1 MSKLFFLLLS
11 LATASVTFANEIK
24 LTSQVDEVTVFLQGA
39 QVNRSGSVT
48 VPAGIHEVIFNGISP
63 LLKRESLQA
72 GTKSN
77 ISILAVH
84 YETKTVEKAQNKE
97 ELMGLEK
104 AQLEKQQTMSKLYAK
119 LEVIRTREALIANLA
134 YYQSQNTSAT
144 IEDIVKAEQV
154 IASRLE
160 AIKLEALQVEKQ
172 IEELNHEL
180 NQLSQKIAAMGVIY
194 ESIEPR
200 VVIKVK
206 AEAEVKAKFTLSYFV
221 NNARWYPSYNLHVKS
236 LDEPL
241 VIDYQAN
248 ISQQTG
254 EDWKDVKLILSTIDP
269 NLSGQKPVL
278 TPWYLVLNQMNQRP
292 DESTYNR
299 YTPNQVNTV
308 SGRITDQYGDPL
320 PYATVTIVGST
331 VGTYSDVDGFYTLN
345 IPQGKNQISVAY
357 IGYNPVTI
365 YVTSNTHNLVLAEKP
380 LMLEEVMVVEA
391 LESENYAYASGTY
404 AEMAPEYYQHVE
416 PTVIYEESYKL
427 SAQNVVTSSTIRDN
441 KSKKMRVDK
450 QVLYS
455 PTYSA
460 PVEMN
465 KSVNVVSAEFNIEEK
480 YSIPSDEKNYSVKI
494 DEIEKKVFY
503 QYYCAPRF
511 NTDVFLTAQMTDW
524 ESLSLLEGQANIF
537 FEGTFVG
544 TSLLDAKFVGD
555 TLDISLGR
563 DKRIVVDRVKEKE
576 YSKYKVIGDE
586 ASKSVKWVI
595 SVKNNK
601 DVPINLIVEDQFPL
615 TSDSQI
621 QIEHDEVQNATVDET
636 TGIITWDIKL
646 AGSKMT
652 EISFKYKVTY
662 PVGNE
667 VYLD

>member
-1 MSKLFFLLLS
+1 MSRLFLLLLS
-11 LATASVTFANEIK
+11 FAATTVSFSNEIK
-24 LTSQVDEVTVFLQGA
+24 VVSQIDDVTVFLQGA

-48 VPAGIHEVIFNGISP
+48 IPAGTSDVIFTGISP

-72 GTKSN
+72 GTKAN

-97 ELMGLEK
+97 ELAELEK
-104 AQLEKQQTMSKLYAK
+104 AQLEKQEALSKLYAK

-134 YYQSQNTSAT
+134 YYQSQNMSAT
-144 IEDIVKAEQV
+144 IDDIVKAEQV
-154 IASRLE
+154 IASKLE

-172 IEELNHEL
+172 IEEMNRDV

-206 AEAEVKAKFTLSYFV
+206 AAAEVKAKFTLSYFV
-221 NNARWYPSYNLHVKS
+221 SNARWYPSYNLNVKS

-241 VIDYQAN
+241 LIDYQAN

-254 EDWKDVKLILSTIDP
+254 EDWKDVKLTLSTVDP
-269 NLSGQKPVL
+269 NLSGQKPIL

-292 DESTYNR
+292 DETNYNR

-308 SGRITDQYGDPL
+308 SGRITDQYGEPL
-320 PYATVTIVGST
+320 PYATVLVVGST
-331 VGTYSDVDGFYTLN
+331 VGTYTDADGFYTLN
-345 IPQGKNQISVAY
+345 IPQGKNQISVSF

-365 YVTSNTHNLVLAEKP
+365 YVTANTHNIVLAEKP
-380 LMLEEVMVVEA
+380 LMLEEIIVVDA
-391 LESENYAYASGTY
+391 LEAENYNYSYAYADEVVVLDAYESQNISY
-404 AEMAPEYYQHVE
+404 DYSAVE
-416 PTVIYEESYKL
+416 
-427 SAQNVVTSSTIRDN
+427 VVTSSSIREKKSNQPRLN
-441 KSKKMRVDK
+441 K
-450 QVLYS
+450 QAIYS

-460 PVEMN
+460 PVEMERQ
-465 KSVNVVSAEFNIEEK
+465 VNVVSAEFEIEEK
-480 YSIPSDEKNYSVKI
+480 YSIPSDEKNYNVKI

-544 TSLLDAKFVGD
+544 SSLLDAKFVGD

-576 YSKYKVIGDE
+576 FSKYKIVGDE

-615 TSDSQI
+615 TSDSRI
-621 QIEHDEVQNATVDET
+621 QIETDEVQDAKVDET

-652 EISFKYKVTY
+652 EVSFKYKVTY
-662 PVGNE
+662 PIGND

>member
-1 MSKLFFLLLS
+1 MSKLFTFM
-11 LATASVTFANEIK
+11 LAFVAASVSFCNEIK
-24 LTSQVDEVTVFLQGA
+24 ITSQIDDVTVFLQGA
-39 QVNRSGSVT
+39 QINRSGSAT
-48 VPAGIHEVIFNGISP
+48 IPAGISEVIFNGISP

-72 GTKSN
+72 GTKSSV
-77 ISILAVH
+77 SILSVH
-84 YETKTVEKAQNKE
+84 YETKTTEKAQNKD
-97 ELMGLEK
+97 ELVTLEK
-104 AQLEKQQTMSKLYAK
+104 SQLEKQDELNRLYVK
-119 LEVIRTREALIANLA
+119 LEVIRTRETMIVNLVN
-134 YYQSQNTSAT
+134 YQSDHPTST
-144 IEDIVKAEQV
+144 IEDVVKAEQI
-154 IASRLE
+154 IATKLE
-160 AIKLEALQVEKQ
+160 AIKLERLQVEKQ
-172 IEELNHEL
+172 IEILTREV
-180 NQLSQKIAAMGVIY
+180 NQLNQKIAAMGVLY

-200 VVIKVK
+200 IVIKVK
-206 AEAEVKAKFTLSYFV
+206 AESEVKAKFTVSYFV
-221 NNARWYPSYNLHVKS
+221 SNARWYPSYNLNVKN

-241 VIDYQAN
+241 MIDYQAN

-254 EDWKDVKLILSTIDP
+254 EDWTDVKLTLSTVDP
-269 NLSGQKPVL
+269 NLSGQKPIL
-278 TPWYLVLNQMNQRP
+278 APWYLVLNQSNQRY
-292 DESTYNR
+292 DESNQNR

-320 PYATVTIVGST
+320 PYATVLVEGST
-331 VGTYSDVDGFYTLN
+331 IGCYTDADGFYTLN
-345 IPQGKNQISVAY
+345 IPQGKNQISVSY

-365 YVTSNTHNLVLAEKP
+365 YITSATHNIVLAEKP
-380 LMLEEVMVVEA
+380 LMLEEVIVFEDMEREEGYSVDAIEM
-391 LESENYAYASGTY
+391 SASY
-404 AEMAPEYYQHVE
+404 
-416 PTVIYEESYKL
+416 SYTTNEVM
-427 SAQNVVTSSTIRDN
+427 NVSTIREKKSDGPGRN
-441 KSKKMRVDK
+441 KPAI
-450 QVLYS
+450 YS

-465 KSVNVVSAEFNIEEK
+465 RQVNVVAAEFKIEET
-480 YSIPSDEKNYSVKI
+480 YSIPSDQKNYNVKI

-524 ESLSLLEGQANIF
+524 EDLSLLEGQANIF

-576 YSKYKVIGDE
+576 YSKYKVVGNE
-586 ASKSVKWVI
+586 ATKSVKWVI

-601 DVPINLIVEDQFPL
+601 DVPINLILEDQFPL

-621 QIEHDEVQNATVDET
+621 QIETDEVQDGVVDEN

-646 AGSKMT
+646 AGGKMS
-652 EISFKYKVTY
+652 EVSFKYKVTY
-662 PVGNE
+662 PSGNE